1 MSWTLYDEFAG
12 CGGLTQ
18 GAAQV
23 PGIEPKVAANHDR
36 VSVASHQ
43 ANFPAVEHFCDDVR
57 ELDLAKFPRC
67 DLFHASPI
75 CPPFCDA
82 RGKPQYFDADTQG
95 VLFED
100 ELGAVLDEGTRRG
113 RLLMHEVPR
122 YLEAMA
128 LRGRPV
134 TAGTVENVV
143 QARRWSSWHAW
154 RQRIESCGYQ
164 TQLIAVNSMHL
175 HPQRTKR
182 PPQSR
187 DRLLLMYWLKTIG
200 RRPDLDKWMLRPT
213 AWCPTCD
220 QQVNAMQVFKDPGCD
235 MGRYGRYGQYW
246 YRCPHRTCRNT
257 IVHPQVPAAAEAI
270 DWTLPAVKIGERTD
284 SRGRPD
290 PLASATITRI
300 RGGIDRHYGAMLVP
314 AGGTWRTDATPLYAP
329 MPARTTRES
338 DGLAVA
344 TDSFIM
350 RNNGSKGDGREHCT
364 PVTEPIR
371 TLTTKGHQS
380 LVSWDLLVP
389 YYSNGRAH
397 PATLPMGALS
407 TRDRYALAS
416 GDRAGIDISDVRFR
430 MLATKEI
437 AAGMGFAADYIVLG
451 TVKQRTRQL
460 GQAITPCLGEAAYS
474 AIIECIS
481 GEELERAT

>member
-23 PGIEPKVAANHDR
+23 PGIEPKVAANHDTI
-36 VSVASHQ
+36 SVASHQ

-57 ELDLAKFPRC
+57 ELDLARFPAC

-100 ELGAVLDEGTRRG
+100 ELGAVLDENTRRG

-128 LRGRPV
+128 LRGKPV
-134 TAGTVENVV
+134 LAGTVENVI
-143 QARRWSSWHAW
+143 QARRWGAWHAW
-154 RQRIESCGYQ
+154 RRRIELLGYE
-164 TQLIAVNSMHL
+164 TRLIAVNSMHL
-175 HPQRTKR
+175 RPQRTRR

-187 DRLLLMYWLKTIG
+187 DRLLLMYWLAKLG
-200 RRPDLDKWMLRPT
+200 RRPDLDKWMLRPP
-213 AWCPTCD
+213 AWCPVC
-220 QQVNAMQVFKDPGCD
+220 QEQVAAMQVFKNPHCD

-246 YRCPHRTCRNT
+246 YRCPHRTCRNA
-257 IVHPQVPAAAEAI
+257 IVEPQVPGAVEAI

-284 SRGRPD
+284 SKGRPD
-290 PLASATITRI
+290 PLAPATLARI
-300 RGGIDRHYGAMLVP
+300 RAGIDKHYAAMLVP
-314 AGGTWRTDATPLYAP
+314 AGGTWRTDPTPLRAP

-338 DGLAVA
+338 DALAVIPA
-344 TDSFIM
+344 AFVM
-350 RNNGSKGDGREHCT
+350 RNNGSKGDGGEHCT

-380 LVSWDLLVP
+380 LITWDLLVP
-389 YYSNGRAH
+389 YYSNGTAH
-397 PATLPMGALS
+397 PPTAPMGALT

-416 GDRAGIDISDVRFR
+416 GDRPDIDLNEVRFR
-430 MLATKEI
+430 MLATREI
-437 AAGMGFAADYIVLG
+437 AAGMGFASSYIVLG
-451 TVKQRTRQL
+451 NVKQRTRQL

-474 AIIECIS
+474 ALIECIS
-481 GEELERAT
+481 GEDLERAA

>member
-1 MSWTLYDEFAG
+1 VTWTLYDEFAG

-23 PGIEPKVAANHDR
+23 PGVRPKVAANHDR
-36 VSVASHQ
+36 IAVASHR
-43 ANFPAVEHFCDDVR
+43 ANFPAVAHYCDDVR
-57 ELDLAKFPRC
+57 ELDLAKFPAC
-67 DLFHASPI
+67 DLLHASPI

-128 LRGRPV
+128 LRGKPV
-134 TAGTVENVV
+134 IAGTVENVV
-143 QARRWSSWHAW
+143 QARRWGSWHAW
-154 RQRIESCGYQ
+154 RRRIELLGYE
-164 TQLIAVNSMHL
+164 TRLIAVNSMHL
-175 HPQRTKR
+175 RPQRTAR

-187 DRLLLMYWLKTIG
+187 DRLLLMYWLAKLG

-213 AWCPTCD
+213 AWCPVC
-220 QQVNAMQVFKDPGCD
+220 QEQVAAMQVFKDPRCD

-246 YRCPHRTCRNT
+246 YRCPHRSCRNT
-257 IVHPQVPAAAEAI
+257 IVEPQVPAAAEAI
-270 DWTLPAVKIGERTD
+270 DWTLPAVRIGERTD

-290 PLASATITRI
+290 PLAPATLARI
-300 RGGIDRHYGAMLVP
+300 RAGINRHYGAMLVP
-314 AGGTWRTDATPLYAP
+314 AGGTWRTDPTPLGAP

-338 DGLAVA
+338 DGLAVVPA
-344 TDSFIM
+344 AFIM
-350 RNNGSKGDGREHCT
+350 RNNGSRGDGHEHCT

-371 TLTTKGHQS
+371 TLTT
-380 LVSWDLLVP
+380 WDLLVP
-389 YYSNGRAH
+389 YYSNGHAQP
-397 PATLPMGALS
+397 PALPIGALS

-416 GDRAGIDISDVRFR
+416 GDRPDIDLGEVRFR
-430 MLATKEI
+430 MLVTHEI
-437 AAGMGFAADYIVLG
+437 AAAMGFAPGYIVLG

-474 AIIECIS
+474 ALIEAIS
-481 GEELERAT
+481 GEDLERAA